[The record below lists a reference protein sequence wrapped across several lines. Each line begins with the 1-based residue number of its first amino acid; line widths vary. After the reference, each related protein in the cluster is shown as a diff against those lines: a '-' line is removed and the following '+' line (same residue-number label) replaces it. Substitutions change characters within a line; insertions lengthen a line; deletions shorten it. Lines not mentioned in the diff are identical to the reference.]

1 MEIPE
6 NEETV
11 KASVRYN
18 MVIKKDETIQSHFK
32 RRITRNNE

>member
-6 NEETV
+6 KKETV

-18 MVIKKDETIQSHFK
+18 MGLK
-32 RRITRNNE
+32 RTKPFWATLKGE